1 MKFCPNCG
9 AELVNGDTP
18 FCSECGKPLNVVMQ
32 APAQAKPEKKPVK
45 KKSVWKKRKTEKE
58 EKPLPTITA
67 EIPSA
72 SVENNPPSQDDG
84 YDGYYDDVLPL
95 DEGSHR
101 DGFDNELLKN
111 IAALVIGVLVIMAAS
126 IALMYML

>member
-9 AELVNGDTP
+9 AELANGDAP

-32 APAQAKPEKKPVK
+32 EPALTKPVK
-45 KKSVWKKRKTEKE
+45 KKSVWKKRKAKKE
-58 EKPLPTITA
+58 EKLLTTITS

-101 DGFDNELLKN
+101 DGLDKELLKN